1 MSEEMIVYGRHLP
14 ATVTQKRSNY
24 ELTLPN
30 GFTRTLE
37 RNIDFGNP
45 INPKTGKNV
54 FPQPILLKG
63 GAEKIIHDYRVLPR
77 YEIMNAVEDFENG
90 YFFYRFKCSL
100 VAYDQAT
107 GREVV
112 VQEGYGSSNTR
123 ESKGGMASGFDT
135 ANSALK
141 NARKRSMVDAA
152 ISLAGLSSIF
162 TQDMEN
168 ETFMNAAVESATAKP
183 DDPISSKQR
192 QRVFAISAIVGMSI
206 EQTKTWL
213 KAEGYA
219 SVKDIKQK
227 DYDALCQRLEGLKN
241 GAN

>member
-1 MSEEMIVYGRHLP
+1 MSEEMIVYGQHLP
-14 ATVTQKRSNY
+14 ATVTEKRGNY
-24 ELTLPN
+24 ELSLPN
-30 GFTRTLE
+30 GFKRTLE
-37 RNIDFGNP
+37 RNVDFGNP
-45 INPKTGKNV
+45 VTKSGKQA
-54 FPQPILLKG
+54 FPQPILYKG

-100 VAYDQAT
+100 VAYDQST

-123 ESKGGMASGFDT
+123 ETKTGNASGFDT

-168 ETFMNAAVESATAKP
+168 ESFMNAAVEIATAKP
-183 DDPISSKQR
+183 EDPITSKQR
-192 QRVFAISAIVGMSI
+192 QRVFAIASMSGMST
-206 EQTKTWL
+206 EQTKAWL
-213 KAEGYA
+213 KAEGYV
-219 SVKDIKQK
+219 SVKDIKQS
-227 DYDALCQRLEGLKN
+227 DYDALCLRLEALKN
-241 GAN
+241 GTN